1 MMNNLA
7 LLFTLLPTLLL
18 IIAVGIFLYIITKH
32 FQNTHQVRL
41 LEVRMRKDAVVLP
54 TRLHAYERVV
64 LLLERITPS
73 NLLLRV
79 SGVGQTAT
87 DYHRVLL
94 TEIRNEF
101 NHNMSQ
107 QVYMSDQVWQQ
118 VKQAR
123 EEVVNLIN
131 KTYREMPEEARGND
145 LAKRILETVLT
156 TETDPTASA
165 IIAVKE
171 EMREIF

>member
-1 MMNNLA
+1 MMNSLA
-7 LLFTLLPTLLL
+7 LLFTLLPTLL
-18 IIAVGIFLYIITKH
+18 IIIEAGVFLYILAKH
-32 FQNTHQVRL
+32 FQNMHQTRL
-41 LEVRMRKDAVVLP
+41 LNVRMKKDAVVLP
-54 TRLHAYERVV
+54 VRLHAYERVV

-79 SGVGQTAT
+79 SGVGQTAA

-107 QVYMSDQVWQQ
+107 QVYMSDQIWQQ
-118 VKQAR
+118 VKQTR

-131 KTYREMPEEARGND
+131 KTYQEMPENARGND
-145 LAKRILETVLT
+145 LAKRILETILV
-156 TETDPTASA
+156 EERDPTARA
-165 IIAVKE
+165 ILAVKE